1 MNENKT
7 LNPAVNQLIC
17 KDLELV
23 ERHLK
28 NEEAYVK
35 NLESDL
41 AAAKENLAMLR
52 KKKVIYETILN
63 TGDAT
68 YAEPFLFES
77 PKEFKV
83 RE

>member
-41 AAAKENLAMLR
+41 AGAKENLAMLR
-52 KKKVIYETILN
+52 KKKATYETILN

-68 YAEPFLFES
+68 YVEPFTYES
-77 PKEFKV
+77 QKEFKV

>member
-23 ERHLK
+23 ERHLN

-41 AAAKENLAMLR
+41 AAAKENVAMLR
-52 KKKVIYETILN
+52 KKKATYETILN

-68 YAEPFLFES
+68 YAEPFLYES